1 MILEMIFPKME
12 TVFAN
17 PEKAGKLRDLSDQLE
32 GKADSLLSNLD
43 QLDVIEDLASDFGN
57 DLSKMETVFE
67 NPEKAGKLRDLS
79 DQLEGKA
86 DNLLSNLDQLDVI
99 EDLASDFGNDLSKM
113 ETVFANPEKAGKLRD
128 LSDQLEGNA
137 DNLLSNLDQLDVI
150 EDLASDFENDLSKM
164 ETVFANPEKAG
175 KLRDLSDQLE
185 GNADNLLSNLD
196 QLDVIGDLASDFGN
210 DLSKMETVFANP
222 EKAGK
227 LRDLSDQLE
236 GKADSLLSNLDQLD
250 VIEDLASDFG
260 NDLSKMETVFANPE
274 KAGKL
279 RGP

>member
-1 MILEMIFPKME
+1 MRIPKKQ
-12 TVFAN
+12 AN
-17 PEKAGKLRDLSDQLE
+17 YIDLSDQLE
-32 GKADSLLSNLD
+32 GKADNLLSNLD

-57 DLSKMETVFE
+57 DLSKMETVFA

-128 LSDQLEGNA
+128 LSDQLEG
-137 DNLLSNLDQLDVI
+137 
-150 EDLASDFENDLSKM
+150 K
-164 ETVFANPEKAG
+164 
-175 KLRDLSDQLE
+175 
-185 GNADNLLSNLD
+185 ADNLLSNLD

-227 LRDLSDQLE
+227 FVILVISW
-236 GKADSLLSNLDQLD
+236 KAKQ
-250 VIEDLASDFG
+250 IIY
-260 NDLSKMETVFANPE
+260 
-274 KAGKL
+274 
-279 RGP
+279 